1 MFINYRF
8 QREQAKNPKE
18 YKNYYDDFEK
28 QILKVM
34 AETDRKIK
42 VSHKLSIYREVKI
55 NIMIDTM

>member
-42 VSHKLSIYREVKI
+42 VSHYLYIYREVKI

>member
-42 VSHKLSIYREVKI
+42 VSHQSSIYREVKI